1 MKVKN
6 YFVQGAIDPVF
17 IGEQIA
23 AHNAKH
29 DIGAHAIFLG
39 QVRADDNAGKKVAGI
54 EYSAYANM
62 ANQAFTKIREQAFEN
77 WPLNCL
83 HIVHSNGLVKTG
95 ELSLFVFC
103 SSGHRK
109 ESIKAIEQIVEDIKH
124 NVPIWK
130 KEIMEDQTAHW
141 VQP

>member
-1 MKVKN
+1 MKAKN
-6 YFVQGAIDPVF
+6 YFVQGAIDPVY

-39 QVRADDNAGKKVAGI
+39 QVRADELADKQVAGI
-54 EYSAYANM
+54 EYSAYSDM
-62 ANQAFTKIREQAFEN
+62 ANQAFTTIREQVFEK

-83 HIVHSNGLVKTG
+83 HIVHSSGMVKSG

-109 ESIKAIEQIVEDIKH
+109 DSIQAMEQIVEDIKH

-130 KEIMEDQTAHW
+130 KEIMEDQSENW
-141 VQP
+141 VQA